1 MKADKGMT
9 CGFEEN
15 IRRILT
21 DAERKMIVDPKA
33 DSRSEREADACEEH
47 SEGNDDWLKILWG

>member
-21 DAERKMIVDPKA
+21 DAERKLIVDPK
-33 DSRSEREADACEEH
+33 EKPDAGEEH
-47 SEGNDDWLKILWG
+47 SEGNDDWLKTLWD

>member
-1 MKADKGMT
+1 MKVDKGMT

-21 DAERKMIVDPKA
+21 DAEQKLIVDPIGGKFEKTEKM
-33 DSRSEREADACEEH
+33 RS
-47 SEGNDDWLKILWG
+47 SLSFFV